1 MSVVCE
7 SANLASWAAAGV
19 ALLAIIVGPLISRW
33 QINQT
38 ARANEA
44 VRRIEVMT
52 DDLAAFVA
60 ACSSLATNPELH
72 RYRAEEWKSNIGK
85 VSFYK
90 ARIALRLNPHRD
102 VDADINSTAN
112 ALANMLADP
121 DKHFKLSEKS
131 LELINKFPD
140 QLARWKT
147 VTWSDGRA
155 NF

>member
-1 MSVVCE
+1 
-7 SANLASWAAAGV
+7 
-19 ALLAIIVGPLISRW
+19 
-33 QINQT
+33 
-38 ARANEA
+38 
-44 VRRIEVMT
+44 MT

-72 RYRAEEWKSNIGK
+72 RYRVEEWESNIEK

-90 ARIALRLNPHRD
+90 ARIALRLNPHRE

-112 ALANMLADP
+112 ALANMLANP

-131 LELINKFPD
+131 HELINKFPD